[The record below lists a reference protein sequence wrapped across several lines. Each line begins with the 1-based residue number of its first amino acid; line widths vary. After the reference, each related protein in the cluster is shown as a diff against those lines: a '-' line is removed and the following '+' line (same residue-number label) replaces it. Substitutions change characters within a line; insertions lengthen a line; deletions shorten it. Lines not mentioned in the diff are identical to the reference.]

1 MTETTTGGSGP
12 GVGADERRRGFFARL
27 WLFLREVVA
36 ELKKVVRPSRQEL
49 LSYTAVVLVFV
60 VVVMAIVF
68 GLDLGF
74 GWLASAVF
82 GSGS

>member
-1 MTETTTGGSGP
+1 MTESAASGTGVDGG
-12 GVGADERRRGFFARL
+12 ERRRGFAAL
-27 WLFLREVVA
+27 WLFLRQVVA

-60 VVVMAIVF
+60 VLVMGIVF
-68 GLDLGF
+68 GLDLLF

-82 GSGS
+82 A